1 MRYGLSLYQ
10 RDQSPSF
17 GLFPRHRWQQGIHA
31 LSPPTAGSKS
41 FCPFLRWKLG
51 SRQGKAVLCTA
62 DRRSVDL
69 VDFEMRLSA
78 FLDFWQDLDIRDYRQ
93 ITFVGFSNGANFIMG
108 LLTKQSNLADNYI
121 LLHPSV
127 LDYAFPMENSRA
139 EILFT
144 LGQNDQLVDQVALE
158 HLVDD
163 WQASAFP
170 RANLARFDK
179 GHFLSQDELTYI
191 KNWYQ
196 ERIDK
201 KT

>member
-1 MRYGLSLYQ
+1 MDYRFIKGTSPRLLVFFHGTGGNKESTLFLRQQLDPKASVLSL
-10 RDQSPSF
+10 DGSW
-17 GLFPRHRWQQGIHA
+17 GQG
-31 LSPPTAGSKS
+31 
-41 FCPFLRWKLG
+41 RE
-51 SRQGKAVLCTA
+51 
-62 DRRSVDL
+62 RRFFAPLIDGQLDL

-108 LLTKQSNLADNYI
+108 LLTKQANLADNYI
-121 LLHPSV
+121 LLHRSA

-144 LGQNDQLVDQVALE
+144 LGQNDQVALE
-158 HLVDD
+158 NLVED
-163 WQASAFP
+163 WRVSAFP

>member
-1 MRYGLSLYQ
+1 MDYRFIKGTSPRLLVFFHGTGGNKDSMLFFRQQLDSEAFVLSL
-10 RDQSPSF
+10 DGSWS
-17 GLFPRHRWQQGIHA
+17 QG
-31 LSPPTAGSKS
+31 
-41 FCPFLRWKLG
+41 RE
-51 SRQGKAVLCTA
+51 
-62 DRRSVDL
+62 RRFFAPIIDGQLDL
-69 VDFEMRLSA
+69 VDFERRLSA

>member
-1 MRYGLSLYQ
+1 MDYRFIKGTSPRLLVFFHGTGGNKESMLFLRQQLDPKASVLSL
-10 RDQSPSF
+10 DGSW
-17 GLFPRHRWQQGIHA
+17 GQG
-31 LSPPTAGSKS
+31 
-41 FCPFLRWKLG
+41 RE
-51 SRQGKAVLCTA
+51 
-62 DRRSVDL
+62 RRFFAPLIDGQLDL

-121 LLHPSV
+121 LLHPSA
-127 LDYAFPMENSRA
+127 LDYAFPMENGRA

-158 HLVDD
+158 NLVVD
-163 WQASAFP
+163 WQATAFP

-179 GHFLSQDELTYI
+179 GHFLSQDELTYVR
-191 KNWYQ
+191 NWYQ
-196 ERIDK
+196 EKINE

>member
-1 MRYGLSLYQ
+1 MDYRFIKGTSPRLLVFFHGTGGNKESMLFLRQQLDPEASVLSL
-10 RDQSPSF
+10 DGSW
-17 GLFPRHRWQQGIHA
+17 GQG
-31 LSPPTAGSKS
+31 
-41 FCPFLRWKLG
+41 RE
-51 SRQGKAVLCTA
+51 
-62 DRRSVDL
+62 RRFFAPLIDNQLDL

-78 FLDFWQDLDIRDYRQ
+78 FLDFGQDLDIRDYRQ

-121 LLHPSV
+121 LLHPSA

-139 EILFT
+139 ELLFT
-144 LGQNDQLVDQVALE
+144 LGQNDVLIDQMALE
-158 HLVDD
+158 NLVVD

-170 RANLARFDK
+170 KANLVRFDK
-179 GHFLSQDELTYI
+179 RHFLSQDELTYI

>member
-1 MRYGLSLYQ
+1 
-10 RDQSPSF
+10 
-17 GLFPRHRWQQGIHA
+17 
-31 LSPPTAGSKS
+31 
-41 FCPFLRWKLG
+41 
-51 SRQGKAVLCTA
+51 
-62 DRRSVDL
+62 
-69 VDFEMRLSA
+69 MRLSA

-121 LLHPSV
+121 LLHPSA
-127 LDYAFPMENSRA
+127 LDYAFPLENSRA

-144 LGQNDQLVDQVALE
+144 LGQNDVLIEPVALE
-158 HLVDD
+158 NLVED
-163 WQASAFP
+163 WRVSAFP
-170 RANLARFDK
+170 RANRARFDK
-179 GHFLSQDELTYI
+179 GHFLSQDELTYV

>member
-1 MRYGLSLYQ
+1 MDYRFIKGTSPRLLVFFHGTGGNKESMLFLRQQLDPKASVLSL
-10 RDQSPSF
+10 DGSW
-17 GLFPRHRWQQGIHA
+17 GQGREWRFFAPLIDGQ
-31 LSPPTAGSKS
+31 L
-41 FCPFLRWKLG
+41 
-51 SRQGKAVLCTA
+51 
-62 DRRSVDL
+62 DL
-69 VDFEMRLSA
+69 VDFEKRLTA
-78 FLDFWQDLDIRDYRQ
+78 FLNFWQDLDIRDHRQ
-93 ITFVGFSNGANFIMG
+93 IIFVVFSNGANFIMG
-108 LLTKQSNLADNYI
+108 LLTKQADLADDYL
-121 LLHPSV
+121 LLHPSA

-163 WQASAFP
+163 WQASVFP
-170 RANLARFDK
+170 KANLVRFDK

>member
-1 MRYGLSLYQ
+1 MNYHFEDGTNSRLLVFFHGSGGNKDSMLFLRQQLDPKASVLSL
-10 RDQSPSF
+10 D
-17 GLFPRHRWQQGIHA
+17 
-31 LSPPTAGSKS
+31 GSWGQN
-41 FCPFLRWKLG
+41 RE
-51 SRQGKAVLCTA
+51 
-62 DRRSVDL
+62 RRFFAPLIDGQLDL

-78 FLDFWQDLDIRDYRQ
+78 FLDFWQDLGIRDFRQ

-108 LLTKQSNLADNYI
+108 LLTKQSSLADNYI
-121 LLHPSV
+121 LLHPSA

-139 EILFT
+139 ELLLT
-144 LGQNDQLVDQVALE
+144 LGQNDVLIEPMALE
-158 HLVDD
+158 NLVYD

-170 RANLARFDK
+170 KANLARFDK

>member
-1 MRYGLSLYQ
+1 MDYRFIKGTSPRLLVFFHGTGGNKDSMLFLRQQLDPKASVLSL
-10 RDQSPSF
+10 D
-17 GLFPRHRWQQGIHA
+17 
-31 LSPPTAGSKS
+31 GSWGYG
-41 FCPFLRWKLG
+41 RE
-51 SRQGKAVLCTA
+51 
-62 DRRSVDL
+62 RRFFAPLIDGQLDL
-69 VDFEMRLSA
+69 VDFERRLSA

-121 LLHPSV
+121 LLHPSA

-144 LGQNDQLVDQVALE
+144 LGQNDVLIDPMALE

-170 RANLARFDK
+170 RTNLARFDK

-191 KNWYQ
+191 KDWYQ

>member
-1 MRYGLSLYQ
+1 MDYRFIKGT
-10 RDQSPSF
+10 SPRLLVFFHGTGGNKESM
-17 GLFPRHRWQQGIHA
+17 L
-31 LSPPTAGSKS
+31 
-41 FCPFLRWKLG
+41 FLRQQLDPEASVFSFDG
-51 SRQGKAVLCTA
+51 SWGQGRE
-62 DRRSVDL
+62 RRFFAPLIDGQLDL
-69 VDFEMRLSA
+69 VDFERRLSA
-78 FLDFWQDLDIRDYRQ
+78 FLDFWQDLDIQPYQ
-93 ITFVGFSNGANFIMG
+93 QVTFVGFSNGANFIMG

-121 LLHPSV
+121 LLHPSA
-127 LDYAFPMENSRA
+127 LGYAFPMENSRA

-179 GHFLSQDELTYI
+179 GHFLSQDELTYV